1 MNGRTEGDH
10 RRPPVADEDDW
21 FATPAVEPTD
31 LPGEDTWE
39 YEVEPPPGPPDGL
52 GRRQAIVVAAA
63 IAAVALGAAGI
74 LLARSLGGSDS
85 TGDTAATA
93 GSTAQVTTAPAAST
107 PTTTAPSTS
116 TPTTSTP
123 TTTAPSTSTVP
134 TATAVPTDATLRA
147 GSTGAGVT
155 ALQQA
160 LTSLGYAPGTADGKY
175 GAATTEAV
183 TAFQKANGLTED
195 GVAGPKTIAA
205 INEAVASG

>member
-1 MNGRTEGDH
+1 MNGRPEGDH
-10 RRPPVADEDDW
+10 RRPTVADEDDW

-39 YEVEPPPGPPDGL
+39 HEVEPPPAPADGL

-85 TGDTAATA
+85 TGDTATA
-93 GSTAQVTTAPAAST
+93 GFTAQVTTAPAVST

-123 TTTAPSTSTVP
+123 TTTAPSTSTTP
-134 TATAVPTDATLRA
+134 TSTTVPTDTTLRPGA
-147 GSTGAGVT
+147 TGAAVT

-160 LTSLGYAPGTADGKY
+160 LTSLGYAPGAADGNY

-183 TAFQKANGLTED
+183 KAFQKANGLAED
-195 GVAGPKTIAA
+195 GVAGPQTIAA